1 VADVAFVL
9 GLQADGPDPEEAARL
24 KEERRKQWWNSISKG
39 AKARATKRAT
49 LREAKEAQLEAR
61 KKRVTKAEGSV
72 GLNEDAA
79 TRIALEYGGTL
90 VGAGDQVDLAKPA
103 AQEVVEASEA
113 PTIGMAATVQPSAAQ
128 QAAIPRGREAKQVR
142 ILWADLR
149 DAAYAQEW
157 PEVVVHAELERMAIT
172 KSKVLISHG
181 RKEVLR
187 LNSRSIHVIGGQKG
201 SGWYLDAK
209 ELEALRKG
217 PSEEARGTGAGGA
230 KDAAGKRS
238 QSDEELVRR
247 QHAAE
252 SLREQGIEVEAPRRG
267 LWARVKAL
275 VGR

>member
-1 VADVAFVL
+1 
-9 GLQADGPDPEEAARL
+9 
-24 KEERRKQWWNSISKG
+24 
-39 AKARATKRAT
+39 
-49 LREAKEAQLEAR
+49 
-61 KKRVTKAEGSV
+61 
-72 GLNEDAA
+72 
-79 TRIALEYGGTL
+79 
-90 VGAGDQVDLAKPA
+90 
-103 AQEVVEASEA
+103 
-113 PTIGMAATVQPSAAQ
+113 
-128 QAAIPRGREAKQVR
+128 VR

-157 PEVVVHAELERMAIT
+157 PEAVVHAELERMAIT

-181 RKEVLR
+181 QKEVLR
-187 LNSRSIHVIGGQKG
+187 LHSRSIHVIGGQKG

-230 KDAAGKRS
+230 KDAAGKTS

-267 LWARVKAL
+267 LWARLKAL